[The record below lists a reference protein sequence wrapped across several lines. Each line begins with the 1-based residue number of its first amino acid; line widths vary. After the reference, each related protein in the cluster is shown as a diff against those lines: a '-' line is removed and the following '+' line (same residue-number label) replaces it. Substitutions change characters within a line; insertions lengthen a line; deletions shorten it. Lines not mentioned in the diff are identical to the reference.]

1 MSTGKLIYIIV
12 MGWTLI
18 VIGGITY
25 LFKKQ
30 KDFTFLSGFSNR
42 PDEEK
47 QYLKESGYLTAISN
61 VFFTSFWILLITFI
75 VGLFPIPWAFE
86 IGFSIFIV
94 HLMISLV
101 WVQRYEVPHKRKKM
115 YWVMGFISAG
125 TIIFIAVIT
134 SLGFINKTEIHVH
147 EDTLEVT
154 GMYGVEWD
162 LSDIERVELLDELP
176 EVLIR
181 MNGFSMPGVLKGH
194 FKLEEPYGHGLLF
207 VQGNE
212 EPYLAIFTSDNYMI
226 INRKEN
232 EETLNIYEQLQKAT
246 KK

>member
-1 MSTGKLIYIIV
+1 
-12 MGWTLI
+12 
-18 VIGGITY
+18 
-25 LFKKQ
+25 
-30 KDFTFLSGFSNR
+30 
-42 PDEEK
+42 
-47 QYLKESGYLTAISN
+47 
-61 VFFTSFWILLITFI
+61 
-75 VGLFPIPWAFE
+75 
-86 IGFSIFIV
+86 
-94 HLMISLV
+94 
-101 WVQRYEVPHKRKKM
+101 
-115 YWVMGFISAG
+115 MGFISAG

-134 SLGFINKTEIHVH
+134 SLGFINKTEIYVH

-162 LSDIERVELLDELP
+162 LADIERVELLDELP

>member
-42 PDEEK
+42 PDEK

-61 VFFTSFWILLITFI
+61 VLFTSFLILLITFI

-115 YWVMGFISAG
+115 YWIMGFISAG

-162 LSDIERVELLDELP
+162 LADIERVELLDELP

-207 VQGNE
+207 V
-212 EPYLAIFTSDNYMI
+212 D
-226 INRKEN
+226 RKSVV
-232 EETLNIYEQLQKAT
+232 
-246 KK
+246 